1 MTFQENVTIKDD
13 IKKLYDEKADEYGKS
28 YETLAGRH
36 FMWRKINTA
45 LQMGSFE
52 KGMEI
57 LEVGSANGS
66 YTFEFAKMGFTMTG
80 IDLSEK
86 CIEAAAKKAQESG
99 MQKTKFFVAD
109 SENLSL
115 FPDNSFDGVI
125 SFSTLRYVP
134 DAQQAVKEIYR
145 VVKKN
150 RSVVLDFPNKLSP
163 WFNYIKPLLTGKKH
177 IYDHHY
183 STNKVKEFFRN
194 AGFQNIHVKRILY
207 MPKFA
212 GKTLFIFLKYAEKI
226 GELPLLNNFASII
239 MCHGT
244 KS

>member
-1 MTFQENVTIKDD
+1 MNLGQNENIKDD
-13 IKKLYDEKADEYGKS
+13 LKKLYDEKAEEYGKS
-28 YETLAGRH
+28 YATLAGHH

-45 LQMGSFE
+45 RQMGSFE
-52 KGMEI
+52 KGMNI

-86 CIEAAAKKAQESG
+86 CIESATKKAQESG
-99 MQKTKFFVAD
+99 LHNINFVNAD
-109 SENLSL
+109 AENLSL
-115 FPDNSFDGVI
+115 FPDNTFDGVL

-134 DAQQAVKEIYR
+134 DAQKAVKEIFR
-145 VVKKN
+145 VVKHD
-150 RSVVLDFPNKLSP
+150 RTVVLDFPNKFSP
-163 WFNYIKPLLTGKKH
+163 WFNYIKPWITGKKH

-183 STNKVKEFFRN
+183 STGEVKAFFHN
-194 AGFQNIHVKRILY
+194 AGFHHIRVKRILY

-212 GKTLFIFLKYAEKI
+212 GKTLFTFLKYAEKI

-239 MCHGT
+239 MCYGI
-244 KS
+244 KP